1 MLQNTFTFNGVTIVS
16 GADLL
21 TAFNAMLN
29 TLQVCFLAYI
39 AARYQQNR

>member
-1 MLQNTFTFNGVTIVS
+1 VAVVAGADVS

-21 TAFNAMLN
+21 VAVNAILN

-39 AARYQQNR
+39 AARYQQKR